1 MNFQSKFLKVLRKK
15 EVNLN
20 IYISVTTASAEENH
34 MIEGFR
40 TSKPVDIVVRFKTT
54 SHSQQN

>member
-40 TSKPVDIVVRFKTT
+40 TSKPVDIVV
-54 SHSQQN
+54 